1 LIHKEIK
8 KDKKMNRRFQV
19 IKYVIADLVSAV
31 LAWCLFFSYRKLM
44 ADSEVFKHLEQIFG
58 DTNLYKGLILVILF
72 WMILYTLIGS
82 YHDIYRKSRIKEL
95 GQTFFVTLAGVI
107 VIFFVLILDDKVPSY
122 GFYYKSFIIL
132 FLLQFLFTF
141 ILRFILTTSA
151 AHKIHN
157 KIIGFNTIIVGGN
170 ENAVS
175 IYKNIDGQQR
185 SLGNKFVGFVEIGAH
200 DNKYS
205 LSSYLPS
212 LGNYKNL
219 KQIIFRNKIEE
230 VIVATEIIDN
240 SKVETIIDTI
250 SETEAIV
257 KIIPTIKNILFGTVK
272 TDSILETPLILIS
285 QDIMPFWQKSLKRI
299 IDTIVSVLCLVI
311 LSPVYL
317 FTAICIKFSSKGT
330 VFYSQERIG
339 LKGKPFM
346 MHKFRSM
353 YVNAEK
359 SGPQLSSKDDKRI
372 TKFGKKIRKIR
383 LDEIPQFFD
392 ILIGNMSLV
401 GPRPERQYYIN
412 QIVKKAP
419 YYRLLQKIKPGM
431 TSLGQVKY
439 GYAENVE
446 EMIKRL
452 KYEIL
457 YFKNMSLALDLKILI
472 YTVLIVIQGRGT

>member
-1 LIHKEIK
+1 MNK
-8 KDKKMNRRFQV
+8 KIQV
-19 IKYVIADLVSAV
+19 IKYVIADLISVV

-44 ADSEVFKHLEQIFG
+44 ADSDVFKHSEQIFG
-58 DTNLYKGLILVILF
+58 DINLYKGLILVTLF

-82 YHDIYRKSRIKEL
+82 YHDIYRKSRLKEL
-95 GQTFFVTLAGVI
+95 GQTFFVTIFGVI

-122 GFYYKSFIIL
+122 GFYYKSFIVL

-141 ILRFILTTSA
+141 ILRFILTTTA
-151 AHKIHN
+151 AYKIHN

-175 IYKNIDGQQR
+175 IYKNIEDQQR
-185 SLGNKFVGFVEIGAH
+185 SSGNKFVGFVEIGDH
-200 DNKYS
+200 DRYL

-212 LGNYKNL
+212 LGNYKDL
-219 KQIIFRNKIEE
+219 KQIILKNKIEE

-272 TDSILETPLILIS
+272 TDSVLGTPLILIS
-285 QDIMPFWQKSLKRI
+285 QDIMPFFQKSLKRI
-299 IDTIVSVLCLVI
+299 IDIIISIICLAI

-317 FTAICIKFSSKGT
+317 LTAICIKVSSKGT

-359 SGPQLSSKDDKRI
+359 SGPQLSCKDDKRI
-372 TKFGKKIRKIR
+372 TKFGRFIRKIR
-383 LDEIPQFFD
+383 LDEIPQFYN

-412 QIVKKAP
+412 QIIKKAP

-472 YTVLIVIQGRGT
+472 YTVLIVVQGRGT